1 MKTKNYTPRIAANDY
16 LVLEDAEGSVG
27 DLITIKTNTKTKK
40 EVKEKIKTNNQNWM
54 KNFPFLKDKNTKID
68 MAIVIYRKPGFIK
81 RQDLDNIA
89 KVILD
94 VLKGELFYDDSQVVR
109 LLLYKMDASLIKGYN
124 TDSLVISF
132 RIHKPNKQ
140 MILINKKEI

>member
-1 MKTKNYTPRIAANDY
+1 MKAKNYTQRIATNDY

-27 DLITIKTNTKTKK
+27 DLITIKTNIRTKK
-40 EVKEKIKTNNQNWM
+40 EIKTNNQNWM
-54 KNFPFLKDKNTKID
+54 KKFPSLKDKNTKID
-68 MAIVIYRKPGFIK
+68 MAIVIYRKPSLIK

-94 VLKGELFYDDSQVVR
+94 ALKGELFYDDSQVVR

-132 RIHKPNKQ
+132 RIHEPNKQ